1 MKTDCFNRFVTAKLL
16 CLLLFVSFSA
26 NAEQKKVF
34 DGPDGSEYEVH
45 YIAFEST
52 FLDKDVARQY
62 GLIRS
67 KAMGVLNVSMIQVSA
82 TGERKAV
89 PFLLETDVKND
100 IQQVTHVSMSQVIEG
115 DSVYYIG
122 QIQFREGDVLTI
134 DLAAYPQ
141 GAIDPFRIR
150 FAHTFYNN

>member
-1 MKTDCFNRFVTAKLL
+1 MKTDYLNRFVIIGLFWLL
-16 CLLLFVSFSA
+16 MAISFTV

-52 FLDKDVARQY
+52 FLDKDIARQY
-62 GLIRS
+62 GLVRS
-67 KAMGVLNVSMIQVSA
+67 KAMGVLNVSMIHVSA
-82 TGERKAV
+82 MGERKAV
-89 PFLLETDVKND
+89 PFLLETNAKND

-115 DSVYYIG
+115 ESVYYIG
-122 QIQFREGDVLTI
+122 QIQFREGDVMTI